1 MILHPKLV
9 IQSIARRS
17 RSALKN
23 FILQTPLKHPFA
35 LAGFTK
41 PAVITGEK
49 IVNQES
55 VLNRHVR
62 ICKILSRELEL
73 IRPEDRQVA
82 CEIGAGDCLASS
94 DLLLGSGFQK
104 IYVVEKPSPP
114 LGDSQIAILSQIAA
128 LEELPNNLDV
138 IENRT
143 SKKLDTARVTMI
155 EDYFEYTTLPEQVD
169 LLFSF
174 DVLEHVE
181 NIPEFFEKCRLA
193 LREGGVM
200 IHKFDLSG
208 HGLLEDPIPPLD
220 FQTYPDWLY
229 GLMYPKYSRAVR
241 NTIDVFQREIKRQ
254 GFKDIRIQPI
264 TRADSDYID
273 RLQPHLRKDIA
284 HLSTEELSMLDVVV
298 TASK

>member
-9 IQSIARRS
+9 IRSIATRI
-17 RSALKN
+17 RSATKN
-23 FILQTPLKHPFA
+23 QMLRTPLKHPLV
-35 LAGFTK
+35 LAGFAK
-41 PAVITGEK
+41 PAEITGEK

-55 VLNRHVR
+55 VVNRHVR
-62 ICKILSRELEL
+62 ICRILNRELGL
-73 IRPEDRQVA
+73 VRPEDRKVA

-94 DLLLGSGFQK
+94 DLLLGSGFGK
-104 IYVVEKPSPP
+104 IYVVEKPSPH
-114 LGDSQIAILSQIAA
+114 LGDSQIAILSQIAS
-128 LEELPNNLDV
+128 LPDLPNNLDV

-143 SKKLDTARVTMI
+143 SKRLDTSRVTMI
-155 EDYFEYTTLPEQVD
+155 EDYFEYTTLPESVD

-181 NIPEFFEKCRLA
+181 NIPDFFEKCHKS
-193 LREGGVM
+193 LRAGGVM

-241 NTIDVFQREIKRQ
+241 NTINVFRNEIQRL
-254 GFKDIRIQPI
+254 GFKDIRIQAI
-264 TRADSDYID
+264 TRAEDDYID
-273 RLQPHLRKDIA
+273 RLRPHLRGDIA
-284 HLSTEELSMLDVVV
+284 HLSTEELAMLDVVI

>member
-1 MILHPKLV
+1 MILHSKLV
-9 IQSIARRS
+9 IQSIARRG
-17 RSALKN
+17 RTALKN
-23 FILQTPLKHPFA
+23 IILQTPLKHPFA
-35 LAGFTK
+35 WVGFAK
-41 PAVITGEK
+41 PAEITGEK

-73 IRPEDRQVA
+73 VRPEDRNVA

-94 DLLLGSGFQK
+94 DLLLGAGFQK
-104 IYVVEKPSPP
+104 VYVVEKPSPP
-114 LGDSQIAILSQIAA
+114 LGDSQIAILSQIAS
-128 LEELPNNLDV
+128 LEDLPNNLDV
-138 IENRT
+138 VENRN
-143 SKKLDTARVTMI
+143 SKKLNSARVTMI

-181 NIPEFFEKCRLA
+181 NIPEFFEKCSLA

-241 NTIDVFQREIKRQ
+241 NTIDVFRDEIERQ
-254 GFKDIRIQPI
+254 GFKDIRIQAI
-264 TRADSDYID
+264 TRADSTYIEGL
-273 RLQPHLRKDIA
+273 RPHLRKGVT
-284 HLSTEELSMLDVVV
+284 HLSTEDLSILDVVV

>member
-23 FILQTPLKHPFA
+23 FILQTPLKYPFA
-35 LAGFTK
+35 LAGFAK
-41 PAVITGEK
+41 PAEITGEK

-55 VLNRHVR
+55 VFNRHVR

-73 IRPEDRQVA
+73 VRAEDWNVA

-94 DLLLGSGFQK
+94 DLLLGVGFQK
-104 IYVVEKPSPP
+104 VYVVEKPSPS

-138 IENRT
+138 IENRN
-143 SKKLDTARVTMI
+143 SKKLNTARVTMI

-181 NIPEFFEKCRLA
+181 NIRDFFQKCHKS
-193 LREGGVM
+193 LRNGGVM

-241 NTIDVFQREIKRQ
+241 NTIDIFQREIQRL
-254 GFKDIRIQPI
+254 GFKDIRIQAI
-264 TRADSDYID
+264 TRADTAYIE
-273 RLQPHLRKDIA
+273 RLRPHLRRDIA
-284 HLSTEELSMLDVVV
+284 HLGTEELAMLDVVV

>member
-35 LAGFTK
+35 LAGFAK

-104 IYVVEKPSPP
+104 VYVVEKPSPA

-128 LEELPNNLDV
+128 LEELANNLDV
-138 IENRT
+138 IENRN
-143 SKKLDTARVTMI
+143 SKKLNTARVTMI
-155 EDYFEYTTLPEQVD
+155 EDYFEYTTLPEEVD

-181 NIPEFFEKCRLA
+181 NIRDFFEKCHKS
-193 LREGGVM
+193 LRNGGVM

-208 HGLLEDPIPPLD
+208 HALHEDPIPPLD
-220 FQTYPDWLY
+220 FQTYPNWLY

-241 NTIDVFQREIKRQ
+241 NFITTFTDEIQRQ
-254 GFKDIRIQPI
+254 GFHNLQITPIRKADLDYVASIQP
-264 TRADSDYID
+264 R
-273 RLQPHLRKDIA
+273 LRKA
-284 HLSTEELSMLDVVV
+284 ARHLAADDLAILDVVI